1 MEVHEERKR
10 VSPKQRER
18 VSGQQEREREKRE
31 KREKSSNESN
41 G

>member
-10 VSPKQRER
+10 VRPKQRER
-18 VSGQQEREREKRE
+18 VSGQQEIEREKRE
-31 KREKSSNESN
+31 KASNESN